1 MNKNRSTYG
10 LSAGDAIT
18 SIIQADKGK
27 QLFFGFIFVGLLVKI
42 ILGVVTP
49 ATALI
54 WGYFIIIFSIIGLVF
69 LQVDPEK
76 NNFDAINQL
85 FQPLLLL
92 IIILLWNISLTFR
105 FYKEINH
112 KTVPKQYFM
121 WSGFST
127 ILIISI
133 IIFSILSYLLKD
145 NNSFTIY
152 SYVLLIFN
160 LIVTAIQQVILD
172 SFTVDG

>member
-1 MNKNRSTYG
+1 MLMGRNE
-10 LSAGDAIT
+10 SAGNAIT
-18 SIIQADKGK
+18 RIINADKGE

-42 ILGVVTP
+42 LMGLVAP
-49 ATALI
+49 ATSLI

-76 NNFDAINQL
+76 NTMDAIKKL

-105 FYKEINH
+105 YYKPINK
-112 KTVPKQYFM
+112 KTVPRQYFM
-121 WSGFST
+121 WSKFST
-127 ILIISI
+127 ILIIAI
-133 IIFSILSYLLKD
+133 IILSILSYLAKETGT
-145 NNSFTIY
+145 FYIY
-152 SYVLLIFN
+152 SYVLLVLN
-160 LIVTAIQQVILD
+160 LITTAIQQVILD